1 MSQLVCIG
9 QIINVHGVKGAVKIK
24 SYLSNPM
31 DIGTFE
37 SVTDQKQKRFFK
49 IKALNQKQG
58 IVLARIQG
66 IETREDAE
74 TLKGTSLYIE
84 RAQLPKEKADE
95 YYYCDLIGL
104 TVYHEG
110 KVFGKVLSVEN
121 FGAGDI
127 INIQLSNG
135 KVFPFD
141 FSNAT
146 FPVISVKDGYMEI
159 CLPIGLEGVV
169 HEN

>member
-49 IKALNQKQG
+49 IKALNQKHG

-74 TLKGTSLYIE
+74 ILKGTSLYIE
-84 RAQLPKEKADE
+84 RAQLPKK
-95 YYYCDLIGL
+95 
-104 TVYHEG
+104 
-110 KVFGKVLSVEN
+110 KQM
-121 FGAGDI
+121 
-127 INIQLSNG
+127 NITT
-135 KVFPFD
+135 
-141 FSNAT
+141 A
-146 FPVISVKDGYMEI
+146 I
-159 CLPIGLEGVV
+159 
-169 HEN
+169 